1 METVRNLSAIM
12 QENEQK
18 EYRRTGNQR
27 LKNTDEM
34 GKN

>member
-1 METVRNLSAIM
+1 METVRNLSANK
-12 QENEQK
+12 QENKQK
-18 EYRRTGNQR
+18 EYRRTGYQR